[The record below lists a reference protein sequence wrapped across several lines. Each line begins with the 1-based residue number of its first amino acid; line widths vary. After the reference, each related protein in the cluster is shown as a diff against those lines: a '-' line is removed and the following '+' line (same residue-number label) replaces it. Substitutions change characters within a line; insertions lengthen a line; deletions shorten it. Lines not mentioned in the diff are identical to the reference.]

1 MVASLSKEMK
11 CRTNMQASLNLLKAE
26 HDKCPD
32 LQRDLDAAK
41 AAHAR

>member
-1 MVASLSKEMK
+1 MVASLSKEITS
-11 CRTNMQASLNLLKAE
+11 RTDMQARLNSLKTE